1 MNREPI
7 YSALFTRLS
16 GIAGLKTKSRIL
28 KHWNDVPPEQRPAL
42 FMSQGSETPTTV
54 TGEPQKWL
62 LMVDVYV
69 YVHTDG
75 TTPPGSVLNPI
86 LDAIEAIFPLHPIT
100 GKHTLDAPGVEW
112 ARIEGQIQ
120 TDEGTLGHQAMAV
133 VPIQILATGG
143 GDV

>member
-1 MNREPI
+1 MNREAI

-16 GIAGLKTKSRIL
+16 EIAGLKTKSRIL
-28 KHWNDVPPEQRPAL
+28 KHWNDVPTEQRPAL
-42 FMSQGSETPTTV
+42 FMSQGPESPQTQ
-54 TGEPQKWL
+54 TGQATKWL
-62 LMVDVYV
+62 LSVDVYV

-75 TTPPGSVLNPI
+75 TNPPGTVMNPI

-120 TDEGTLGHQAMAV
+120 TDEGTLGNQAVAI
-133 VPIQILATGG
+133 VPIHILAT
-143 GDV
+143 

>member
-1 MNREPI
+1 MNREAI
-7 YSALFTRLS
+7 YAALFTRLS
-16 GIAGLKTKSRIL
+16 AIPGLKTTSRIL
-28 KHWNDVPPEQRPAL
+28 KHWNDVPTEQRPAL
-42 FMSQGSETPTTV
+42 FTSQAGESPQTQ
-54 TGEPQKWL
+54 TGQATKWL

-69 YVHTDG
+69 YVQTDG

-120 TDEGTLGHQAMAV
+120 TDEGTLGNQAVAI
-133 VPIQILATGG
+133 VPIHILAT
-143 GDV
+143 